1 MHTCTLAHQDG
12 TCIAYVDSVE
22 WVLFVQRKCPSIDDN
37 IYTIIIVNICKNDL
51 RIQNKN
57 NYMELLNTYM
67 YNYYNFIKD
76 KSLLCLS

>member
-37 IYTIIIVNICKNDL
+37 IYTIIIVNIGKNDL

-57 NYMELLNTYM
+57 YYM
-67 YNYYNFIKD
+67 
-76 KSLLCLS
+76 